1 MIKYGTGVS
10 EAPAHQC
17 KSHAIRCFLMQLF
30 CRSWERSVITGAE
43 VVATPFFYEGSVH
56 MSMHPINYFKFQSKR
71 LLKDLKTYVP
81 DDEVG
86 YRYSPKYFD
95 VDAML
100 LSVDYRVGPNPTL
113 MKAQHLMALIN
124 DFESWDELIHANPD
138 RLEMAKKMFETQ
150 DKTPLDS
157 WYEWLHFVV
166 NHSEGGGL
174 IGNYELQRALVE
186 LCIETNDFPV
196 ADFGVNYFLT
206 SEE

>member
-1 MIKYGTGVS
+1 M
-10 EAPAHQC
+10 
-17 KSHAIRCFLMQLF
+17 
-30 CRSWERSVITGAE
+30 ITGAE
-43 VVATPFFYEGSVH
+43 VVAAPFFYEGSVH
-56 MSMHPINYFKFQSKR
+56 MSMRPIDYFKFQSKR
-71 LLKDLKTYVP
+71 LLKDLKTYAP

-95 VDAML
+95 VDAMFS
-100 LSVDYRVGPNPTL
+100 SVDYRVGPNPTL

-166 NHSEGGGL
+166 NYSEGGGL

-186 LCIETNDFPV
+186 LCIETGDFPD
-196 ADFGVNYFLT
+196 ADVGSNYFLRR
-206 SEE
+206 EDD